1 MKKVLSALLVLFLT
15 LSLFVSCGNNEETT
29 TAETTAEAVEKQLT
43 QELVDGA
50 ADMVYEYNKPG
61 IDNSVSSSFTLPTK
75 VEYEDM
81 TFDIAWAAQN
91 ANGLVSLTP
100 PDENDKVTVVV
111 DPYADVDTE
120 FSVKGIVKG
129 GEFSKEIVFNYVIKA
144 FSLADWKYWSENTKD
159 VSMNIRGVVAA
170 KYPYN
175 DANKNIGVFLQDL
188 DGEHG
193 YFAYRMKC
201 ASQEAADTD
210 LAIGNVIIINGT
222 TSIYNG
228 FREMGTG
235 CTYSVVLGS
244 DGKPTTAEIKTI
256 VIDDFFKEGTVLATA
271 LDPYQ
276 GVICKI
282 TGAKVKSID
291 WNSNNA
297 ENYVE
302 KGAGSVYVTVTKN
315 GIDFKLYLSTS
326 NTLTLQE
333 LKTEYE
339 KLAVGYTIDVE
350 GPISWYNEPQMYP
363 CAGGITVTSSEIT
376 DEEKAT
382 NELNAITVI
391 PSTVSADA
399 TIALSGKG
407 ATYDDVKLSYELVA
421 DGGAATLKDNT
432 LTIKVGKAIAN
443 VTVKATAECNGKK
456 AEKEFKISVM
466 PADLSEEDIVNAL
479 YTLEKGEVM
488 DGTYTLTGVI
498 NDVPTAWSDQFKNI
512 TVVMIV
518 GNMTDKPV
526 MCYRLAGDGA
536 DKLKVGDTITVTGTL
551 KRYNDNYEFDA
562 ACHLDKVVA
571 GEGTPEDT
579 STDTTKP
586 DETTAPETT
595 PAKELKTTK
604 EIMDALYALKDKEV
618 IEGDYK
624 LTGTIKTVDTAYS
637 EQFGNIT
644 VTVEVDGYKDKPV
657 QFYRLKGTGVDT
669 IKVGDTITASG
680 SLKNYKG
687 TYELAEGCTLV
698 KIDKVAP
705 VDSETTAET
714 TAAETKEPE
723 TTGTDTP
730 EPKTDKE
737 ILEAAYALEK
747 GKALDGEY
755 TLSGTITEVN
765 TAYSTQYENVTVT
778 IVAEGLE
785 QYPIECFRLSGK
797 GSDTIKK
804 GDKIT
809 VKGVIKNFDNGSDK
823 GKVEFDAG
831 CALVSIDFVSEDTSP
846 KLDTPEKIVKAL
858 YALKGEKT
866 VVLDGGPYTLTGKI
880 KSIPTEWSSQYNN
893 ITVVIEIEGLEEYPV
908 MCYRL
913 VCNSADALKV
923 GDVITVTGQLKFYY
937 KNADTFEYEFD
948 AGCTY
953 KK

>member
-1 MKKVLSALLVLFLT
+1 MKKVLAALLVLIMVISVFA
-15 LSLFVSCGNNEETT
+15 SCNNNEAGTETPEAT
-29 TAETTAEAVEKQLT
+29 DAVEKQIT

-50 ADMVYEYNKPG
+50 AEMVYEYNKPG

-75 VEYEDM
+75 VEYDDF

-91 ANGLVSLTP
+91 ANGLVSLTM
-100 PDENDKVTVVV
+100 PDDEDKVTVVV
-111 DPYADVDTE
+111 DPYADEDTE

-129 GEFSKEIVFNYVIKA
+129 GEFSKEIEFNYVIKA
-144 FSLADWKYWSENTKD
+144 FALADWKYWSENTKD
-159 VSMNIRGVVAA
+159 VSMNIRGIVVA

-175 DANKNIGVFLQDL
+175 EANKNIGVFLQDL

-201 ASQEAADTD
+201 ASQEAADVD

-244 DGKPTTAEIKTI
+244 DGKPTTGEIKKI
-256 VIDDFFKEGTVLATA
+256 PIDEFFKEGTVLSSA

-276 GVICKI
+276 SMIAKL

-326 NTLTLQE
+326 NTLSISE

-350 GPISWYNEPQMYP
+350 GPISWYNEPQLYP
-363 CAGGITVTSSEIT
+363 CAGGITVVSTDIS

-382 NELNAITVI
+382 NELNAITAI
-391 PSTVSADA
+391 PSTVSADT
-399 TIALSGKG
+399 TIALSDKG
-407 ATYDDVKLSYELVA
+407 ATYSEVKLSYELTE

-432 LTIKVGKAIAN
+432 LTIKVGKAVAS
-443 VTVKATAECNGKK
+443 VTVKATAECGGAKT
-456 AEKEFKISVM
+456 EKEFKISIM

-479 YTLEKGEVM
+479 YTLSPGEVM

-498 NDVPTAWSDQFKNI
+498 NEIPTAWSDQYKNI

-551 KRYNDNYEFDA
+551 KRYNDNFEFDA

-579 STDTTKP
+579 TTETKP
-586 DETTAPETT
+586 AETTAPDTT
-595 PAKELKTTK
+595 PSSPELKTTK
-604 EIMDALYALKDKEV
+604 EIMDALYALKDGET

-624 LTGTIKTVDTAYS
+624 LTGTINKIETPYHSDFKNVS
-637 EQFGNIT
+637 VVII
-644 VTVEVDGYKDKPV
+644 VDGYGSKPV
-657 QFYRLKGTGVDT
+657 LCYRLEGTGADT
-669 IKVGDTITASG
+669 IKVGDTITVSG
-680 SLKNYKG
+680 GLKNYKG
-687 TYELAEGCTLV
+687 TYELTQGCKLL

-705 VDSETTAET
+705 VETETTAET
-714 TAAETKEPE
+714 TAPETDAPE
-723 TTGTDTP
+723 TTGPDNP
-730 EPKTDKE
+730 EPKTAKE

-747 GKALDGEY
+747 GNALEGEY
-755 TLSGTITEVN
+755 TLSGTITQVN
-765 TAYSTQYENVTVT
+765 TPYDSGYDNITVT
-778 IVAEGLE
+778 IVVEGFD
-785 QYPIECFRLSGK
+785 QYPIQCFRMKGK
-797 GSDTIKK
+797 GADTIKK
-804 GDKIT
+804 NDKIT
-809 VKGVIKNFDNGSDK
+809 VTGKIKNYNGTI
-823 GKVEFDAG
+823 EFDAG
-831 CALVSIDFVSEDTSP
+831 CSLDSIDFVSENTTP
-846 KLDTPEKIVKAL
+846 ALDTPEKIVKAL
-858 YALKGEKT
+858 YALEKSSS
-866 VVLDGGPYTLTGKI
+866 LDGGPYTLTGKI
-880 KSIPTEWSSQYNN
+880 TEIPTAWSDEYGN
-893 ITVVIEIEGLEEYPV
+893 ITVVIVVDNLTEYPV
-908 MCYRL
+908 TCYRL
-913 VCNSADALKV
+913 KGDGAKDLKV
-923 GDVITVTGQLKFYY
+923 GDTITVKGQLTHYY
-937 KNADTFEYEFD
+937 KEGVGSTFEFTS
-948 AGCTY
+948 GCTIV
-953 KK
+953 K